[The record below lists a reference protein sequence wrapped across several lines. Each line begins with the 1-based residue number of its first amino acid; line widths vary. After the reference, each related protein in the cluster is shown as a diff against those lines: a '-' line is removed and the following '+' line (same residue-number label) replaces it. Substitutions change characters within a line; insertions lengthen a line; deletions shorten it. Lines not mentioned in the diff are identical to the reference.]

1 MGGDAPHPRSGSV
14 VVMIESLSQTSLM
27 AAFLGGLL
35 SFVSPCVLPLVP
47 SYLMYITGLSLD
59 QLTDSAERH
68 RMRKTIVANSLLFIA
83 GFSLVF
89 IAFGASASLIG
100 QLLTD
105 HQHLIR
111 KVGGILIVLF
121 GLYLLGILKLKFLMS
136 EKRIHFRSRPAG
148 YVGSLLIGATFA
160 AGWTPCV
167 GPVLGTMLLYAST
180 TDTLADGVTLLAFYS
195 SGLGLPLF
203 VAAVGIDRFLASFKQ
218 IRGSLGVASTVSGI
232 FLILFGFLIYR
243 DSLTLLTSFFERYG
257 IGSYLGT
264 DGG

>member
-1 MGGDAPHPRSGSV
+1 MT
-14 VVMIESLSQTSLM
+14 MFESLPQTSLM
-27 AAFLGGLL
+27 AAFLAGLL

-47 SYLMYITGLSLD
+47 SYLMSITGLSLD
-59 QLTDSAERH
+59 QLTDSSERH
-68 RMRKTIVANSLLFIA
+68 RLRKTIVVNALFFIT

-100 QLLTD
+100 QFLTD

-111 KVGGILIVLF
+111 KVGGVLIVLF
-121 GLYLLGILKLKFLMS
+121 GFYLLGIVKLKFLMS

-148 YVGSLLIGATFA
+148 YVGSLLIGAIFA

-167 GPVLGTMLLYAST
+167 GPVLGTMLLYASM

-195 SGLGLPLF
+195 LGLGLPLF
-203 VAAVGIDRFLASFKQ
+203 AAAMGVDRFLGYFTQ
-218 IRGSLGVASTVSGI
+218 VRWYMRVASTVSGV
-232 FLILFGFLIYR
+232 FLIVFGLAIYS
-243 DSLTLLTSFFERYG
+243 DSLALLTAFFERHG
-257 IGSYLGT
+257 IGSYLGA

>member
-1 MGGDAPHPRSGSV
+1 ML
-14 VVMIESLSQTSLM
+14 ESLPQTSLM
-27 AAFLGGLL
+27 AAFLAGLL

-47 SYLMYITGLSLD
+47 SYLMFITGLSFD
-59 QLTDSAERH
+59 QLSDSAERH
-68 RMRKTIVANSLLFIA
+68 RLRKTIVVNALLFIG

-105 HQHLIR
+105 YQQLIR
-111 KVGGILIVLF
+111 KVGGVLIVLF
-121 GLYLLGILKLKFLMS
+121 GLYVMGILNLRFLMT
-136 EKRIHFRSRPAG
+136 EKRIHLHNRPAG
-148 YVGSLLIGATFA
+148 YAGSVLIGATFA

-167 GPVLGTMLLYAST
+167 GPVLGTMLMYAST

-195 SGLGLPLF
+195 LGLGLPLF
-203 VAAVGIDRFLASFKQ
+203 AAAMGVDRFLASFKRVRRYQ
-218 IRGSLGVASTVSGI
+218 KTVSAASGL
-232 FLILFGFLIYR
+232 FLIIFGLIIYS

-264 DGG
+264 DGA